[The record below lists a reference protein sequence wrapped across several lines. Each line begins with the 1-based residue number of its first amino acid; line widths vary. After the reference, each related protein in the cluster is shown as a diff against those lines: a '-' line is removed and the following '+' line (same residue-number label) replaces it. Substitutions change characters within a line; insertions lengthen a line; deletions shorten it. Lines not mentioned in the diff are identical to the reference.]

1 MENQLSCDAVLTTA
15 LDIIKEIQQQ
25 EQAQYD
31 LQRQLLEL
39 RVAAN
44 KLGLY
49 DAADF
54 IRLIYKR

>member
-1 MENQLSCDAVLTTA
+1 MENQLSCDAVLTTS